1 MSQTNLYNTI
11 HDQILHVYIIYC
23 NIFIPLIVSILPAII
38 ILILNLTLWFFMKNY
53 TKTISTKQIL
63 SESVKNTNLNVNT
76 RRNITKSQKSHYFTI
91 IILGIWLLFTTIPYN
106 TLTTHYWISELRLI
120 NAKTRLSLTIQGI
133 SSAFF
138 NLNHCFNII
147 IYAIFHKDFRLS
159 FRNLLIKL
167 FNLNPMC
174 QINPSYFKS
183 KHDKKFAVKRL
194 ITQNSNHS
202 NKFET
207 NIFLNMSKQT
217 PVTTL
222 LNNRIEVSSDSVD
235 SKAPVTDDL
244 KMNRKISINSIQT
257 TNRLFIPNKNFFLFR
272 HILKTKEQLN

>member
-1 MSQTNLYNTI
+1 M
-11 HDQILHVYIIYC
+11 
-23 NIFIPLIVSILPAII
+23 SILPAII

-106 TLTTHYWISELRLI
+106 TLTTYYWISHTELRLI

-147 IYAIFHKDFRLS
+147 IYTIFHKDFRLS
-159 FRNLLIKL
+159 FRNLLIKF

-174 QINPSYFKS
+174 QINLSCFKS
-183 KHDKKFAVKRL
+183 KQDQKCAVKRL
-194 ITQNSNHS
+194 INSNRS

-207 NIFLNMSKQT
+207 TTFLLMPKQT
-217 PVTTL
+217 PATTL
-222 LNNRIEVSSDSVD
+222 LNDNNRIEVSSDSVD
-235 SKAPVTDDL
+235 SKSPAADDL

-257 TNRLFIPNKNFFLFR
+257 NNRLFIPNKNFFLFR
-272 HILKTKEQLN
+272 HILKTKEQFN